1 MRQISIIVVVLVV
14 LLVLLMS
21 MFIVDQKEQAV
32 VTKFGKPVRVIV
44 NPIAEGEA
52 REQIINELRSR
63 YEPEG
68 IALAQGA
75 GIHFRIPLIH
85 SVRKFERRLL
95 RWNGSPEQIPT
106 KDKKYIWLDST
117 ARWYIKDPLLFL
129 RSVGTEEEAHA
140 RLDDIIDSGVL
151 NSMTKRD
158 LIEIVRTDN
167 RPMRVAEEE
176 LKETAKVVEI
186 QEGRPK
192 IVAEITEIAIRE
204 CEKCGI
210 GIHPEG
216 VIIKGLSYIQEV
228 KEKVEDRMIEERSR
242 IAKKYISEGEGKYE
256 EVMGQKEREVKVI
269 ISGAY
274 KEAQGI
280 QGTADAKATQIYA
293 DTYGQDPN
301 FYRLWK
307 TLELYETCIGGP
319 KTKLILGTDNPLF
332 GLIKGDFLGEGKTE

>member
-1 MRQISIIVVVLVV
+1 MRQISVIVVMLLVLV
-14 LLVLLMS
+14 VLLMS

-44 NPIAEGEA
+44 NPMAEGEA
-52 REQIINELRSR
+52 RDQIINELRTK
-63 YEPEG
+63 YESEG
-68 IALAQGA
+68 VPVAAGA

-85 SVRKFERRLL
+85 SVRRFDRRLL

-117 ARWYIKDPLLFL
+117 ARWFIRDPLLFFS
-129 RSVGTEEEAHA
+129 SVGTEEEAHA
-140 RLDDIIDSGVL
+140 RLDDIIGSGVR
-151 NSMTKRD
+151 NSITLRD

-176 LKETAKVVEI
+176 LKDSAQVVEI

-192 IVAEITEIAIRE
+192 ILAEITQNSIRE
-204 CEKCGI
+204 CAKFGI

-216 VIIKGLSYIQEV
+216 VIIKGLGYIQEV
-228 KEKVEDRMIEERSR
+228 KAEVEARMIEERQR
-242 IAKKYISEGEGKYE
+242 IAQKYMSEGEGEYE
-256 EVMGQKEREVKVI
+256 KVMGEKEREVKVI
-269 ISGAY
+269 ISEAY

-280 QGTADAKATQIYA
+280 EGTADAQATQIYA
-293 DTYGQDPN
+293 DTYGQDPE

-307 TLELYETCIGGP
+307 TLELYEKCIAGD

-332 GLIKGDFLGEGKTE
+332 GLIKGDFLGTSEAD